1 MSYEHDD
8 YGEDQLQVQIVSGPV
23 TLQGDLQAPH
33 GARGVIL
40 FAHGSGSS
48 RFSKRNR
55 YVARVLNEAG
65 LATLLIDLLT
75 RQEELVDQR
84 TAQFRF
90 DLPMLATRLVDAVD
104 WLQRE
109 PQTHDLPLGLFG
121 ASTGAGAALI
131 AAAQRPERVGAVV
144 SRGGR
149 PDLAVDALP
158 QVTAPT
164 LLIVGG
170 EDQEVIELNR
180 EAMAQMQADVRLEIV
195 PGASHLF
202 EEPGALEVVAEMA
215 RDWFLTK
222 LSAVGVR

>member
-1 MSYEHDD
+1 
-8 YGEDQLQVQIVSGPV
+8 
-23 TLQGDLQAPH
+23 
-33 GARGVIL
+33 
-40 FAHGSGSS
+40 
-48 RFSKRNR
+48 
-55 YVARVLNEAG
+55 
-65 LATLLIDLLT
+65 
-75 RQEELVDQR
+75 
-84 TAQFRF
+84 
-90 DLPMLATRLVDAVD
+90 MLATRLVDAID